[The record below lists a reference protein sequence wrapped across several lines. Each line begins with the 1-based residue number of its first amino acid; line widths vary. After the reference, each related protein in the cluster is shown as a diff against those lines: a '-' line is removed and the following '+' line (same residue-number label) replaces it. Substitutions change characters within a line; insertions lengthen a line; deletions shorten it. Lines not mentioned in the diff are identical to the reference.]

1 MTLFSTD
8 SQRFK
13 DLTANYDSRKFPLC
27 APHDGTKGLA
37 FQRFANDFL
46 IAIAAIDLKDPNET
60 YDLSETLVGID
71 EGGSVAPPGQAAP
84 IPMGTSQTAAR
95 RRTKRL
101 KLAFAHLYQHITD
114 LTLRKMLVD
123 EAHNDGETAW
133 QVVQRECDFPVTE
146 LELEDMK
153 RNVTYVTQPMNKR
166 QVSRMI
172 RGSLLPV
179 PFPQRYQGARAGLD
193 WAIWCQCMGMVHP
206 SLGTILAPIAVRHMK
221 KRSTPPR
228 QILTVRMNGDL
239 QCMPMM

>member
-95 RRTKRL
+95 RRT
-101 KLAFAHLYQHITD
+101 
-114 LTLRKMLVD
+114 LVC
-123 EAHNDGETAW
+123 TM
-133 QVVQRECDFPVTE
+133 T
-146 LELEDMK
+146 
-153 RNVTYVTQPMNKR
+153 
-166 QVSRMI
+166 
-172 RGSLLPV
+172 
-179 PFPQRYQGARAGLD
+179 
-193 WAIWCQCMGMVHP
+193 
-206 SLGTILAPIAVRHMK
+206 TI
-221 KRSTPPR
+221 
-228 QILTVRMNGDL
+228 
-239 QCMPMM
+239 

>member
-95 RRTKRL
+95 RRTKRHPQARL
-101 KLAFAHLYQHITD
+101 RASLPAHYGSH
-114 LTLRKMLVD
+114 
-123 EAHNDGETAW
+123 A
-133 QVVQRECDFPVTE
+133 
-146 LELEDMK
+146 
-153 RNVTYVTQPMNKR
+153 TQN
-166 QVSRMI
+166 
-172 RGSLLPV
+172 
-179 PFPQRYQGARAGLD
+179 AG
-193 WAIWCQCMGMVHP
+193 
-206 SLGTILAPIAVRHMK
+206 
-221 KRSTPPR
+221 
-228 QILTVRMNGDL
+228 
-239 QCMPMM
+239 

>member
-153 RNVTYVTQPMNKR
+153 RNV
-166 QVSRMI
+166 
-172 RGSLLPV
+172 
-179 PFPQRYQGARAGLD
+179 RALT
-193 WAIWCQCMGMVHP
+193 II
-206 SLGTILAPIAVRHMK
+206 GTVGYHGHSISFFRRA
-221 KRSTPPR
+221 
-228 QILTVRMNGDL
+228 
-239 QCMPMM
+239 

>member
-133 QVVQRECDFPVTE
+133 QIVQRE
-146 LELEDMK
+146 
-153 RNVTYVTQPMNKR
+153 
-166 QVSRMI
+166 
-172 RGSLLPV
+172 
-179 PFPQRYQGARAGLD
+179 
-193 WAIWCQCMGMVHP
+193 
-206 SLGTILAPIAVRHMK
+206 
-221 KRSTPPR
+221 
-228 QILTVRMNGDL
+228 
-239 QCMPMM
+239 

>member
-114 LTLRKMLVD
+114 LTLRKMLGD
-123 EAHNDGETAW
+123 PSGPCLDGASIGIQTFSGW
-133 QVVQRECDFPVTE
+133 KGTRPCRCRRESGFLNCDVRSE
-146 LELEDMK
+146 SG
-153 RNVTYVTQPMNKR
+153 R
-166 QVSRMI
+166 RME
-172 RGSLLPV
+172 
-179 PFPQRYQGARAGLD
+179 
-193 WAIWCQCMGMVHP
+193 
-206 SLGTILAPIAVRHMK
+206 
-221 KRSTPPR
+221 
-228 QILTVRMNGDL
+228 
-239 QCMPMM
+239 